1 MMGPIMRSTVDPGRL
16 AKAPR
21 RGSRCRFSVVTVAAA
36 LLVFATGVKLSA
48 GVANAQ
54 SATVPEIRPGFLQG
68 YLSPEGRPNSL
79 TLLPSPPSSGS
90 AALALDEEVSREKLG
105 LRGTPRWQLAAEDAD
120 LMFPH
125 AAGTF
130 SCALNASITEQDT
143 PRLYMLMRRSLADA
157 GLSTYPAKEHYKR
170 ARPFVLNK
178 EPTCTPDKEAQLR
191 NDGSYPSGHAAVGW
205 AWALILSEIAPD
217 RTEAILR
224 RGLVFGQSRSV
235 CNAHWESDVIEGR
248 LVGAAAVARLH
259 GDPTFSGDLAAA
271 KVEFAAARAKGD
283 KTVRD
288 CQAEAGA
295 MALDPSHAP

>member
-1 MMGPIMRSTVDPGRL
+1 MGQTMRTTAVPGRL
-16 AKAPR
+16 TKVPWH
-21 RGSRCRFSVVTVAAA
+21 GCRCSVVTVAAA
-36 LLVFATGVKLSA
+36 LSVLAAGAELS

-54 SATVPEIRPGFLQG
+54 SATVPEIRPGILQG
-68 YLSPEGRPNSL
+68 YLSSEALPNSL
-79 TLLPSPPSSGS
+79 AVLPSPPSSGS
-90 AALALDEEVSREKLG
+90 AALALDEEVSRQSLG

-130 SCALNASITEQDT
+130 SCALNASITEPDT
-143 PRLYMLMRRSLADA
+143 PHLYMLMRRSLTDA
-157 GLSTYPAKEHYKR
+157 GLSTYAAKNYYKR
-170 ARPFVLNK
+170 ARPFALNK

-217 RTEAILR
+217 RTDAILK
-224 RGLVFGQSRSV
+224 RGLAFGQSRLV

-259 GDPTFSGDLAAA
+259 GDSTFSGDLAAA
-271 KVEFAAARAKGD
+271 KVEFTAARAKGD
-283 KTVRD
+283 KAMRD

-295 MALDPSHAP
+295 MALDPPRAP